1 MVGGWGGYVSLVRFI
16 LQFTK
21 VFGGV
26 SGANWQFFLGF
37 LVCWQYPSFV
47 GYRSMFL
54 WVYFYGVGILFVW
67 RNFMLYVQFLV
78 IGEVLVRHI

>member
-26 SGANWQFFLGF
+26 SGANWQFFF
-37 LVCWQYPSFV
+37 
-47 GYRSMFL
+47 
-54 WVYFYGVGILFVW
+54 GILS
-67 RNFMLYVQFLV
+67 
-78 IGEVLVRHI
+78 VLAISFICGV